1 VTAYTSKAE
10 AGYAPRVCPP
20 CSLQYIVE
28 VFELFPA
35 YLQSV
40 DFEGADLSNA
50 LLVEV
55 EVA

>member
-1 VTAYTSKAE
+1 MRL
-10 AGYAPRVCPP
+10 RVRAKQSQGMWPKTYKLQHTVETLEQM
-20 CSLQYIVE
+20 SL
-28 VFELFPA
+28 A
-35 YLQSV
+35 HLQSV